1 MLNEKNFLEFA
12 SKSYS
17 NPNCFSVDEFLED
30 LARIKYVKRLLN
42 RYVSGGNLQERLIV
56 NHIICIY
63 NVFDIACANQMLFYK
78 CEEKTYPA
86 LRSFLRYLNYLPPE
100 TLENSKFDEVIT
112 QKLQSL

>member
-78 CEEKTYPA
+78 LLLQQVRPKDSLPYKQ
-86 LRSFLRYLNYLPPE
+86 FL
-100 TLENSKFDEVIT
+100 SS
-112 QKLQSL
+112 QMH